1 MAIAY
6 CLDCSG
12 RIYLGSKPSLGQAV
26 YCERCGADLEVVQ
39 VNPLAL
45 DWTDSLLDIEQEPSD
60 EQQYNWI
67 SARSK
72 KA

>member
-12 RIYLGSKPSLGQAV
+12 RIYLENRPWVGQDV
-26 YCERCGADLEVVQ
+26 YCERCGAELEVVQ

-45 DWTDSLLDIEQEPSD
+45 DWTDSLPDIEPD
-60 EQQYNWI
+60 HTGEQQIDWTPA
-67 SARSK
+67 SSK
-72 KA
+72 RG